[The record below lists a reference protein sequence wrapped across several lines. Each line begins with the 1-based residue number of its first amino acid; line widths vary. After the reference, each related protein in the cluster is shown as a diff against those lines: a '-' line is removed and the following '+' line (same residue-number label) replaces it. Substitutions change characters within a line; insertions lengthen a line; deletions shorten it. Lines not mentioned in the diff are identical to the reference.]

1 MKRGLSKVLKVIV
14 VLCIMVSMSLL
25 ICACNKTAT
34 TTTTTLPDKSDMLL
48 QIIQYKEQAKFTSA
62 IEVCRKMKEYDYITD
77 YELASY
83 EKDYK
88 INSFVCSRIRYV
100 IDNLK
105 KELKD
110 PNSLVV
116 YGVRTEMSD
125 KTEPWD
131 KGEKTRIK
139 FTFDYGA
146 KNSFGGM
153 VRDTY
158 IYHFVVTDGKDQ
170 WDDVKYAVEHHE
182 INKESQLNAI
192 INGTADY
199 DIVGVEELPKS
210 T

>member
-1 MKRGLSKVLKVIV
+1 MKRYLSKVLRVIV
-14 VLCIMVSMSLL
+14 VFCIMVSMSCQL
-25 ICACNKTAT
+25 CACSKKTELPAKSE
-34 TTTTTLPDKSDMLL
+34 LPDKSDMLL

-62 IEVCRKMKEYDYITD
+62 FEVCRKMKEYNYITD

-100 IDNLK
+100 VDHLK

-110 PNSLVV
+110 PNSLVI
-116 YGVRTEMSD
+116 YGVKTEMSD

-139 FTFDYGA
+139 ITFDYGA

-153 VRDTY
+153 VRENY
-158 IYHFVVTDGKDQ
+158 VYHYVVTDGKDY

-182 INKESQLNAI
+182 INKESQLDAI
-192 INGTADY
+192 INGTAEY
-199 DIVGVEELPKS
+199 DIVGADELSK
-210 T
+210 